1 MTPIEI
7 SKSVKY
13 MDLEML
19 RNRLNYLS
27 YQFCVNVDFTRVEAV
42 NDLVSRLEMCVVE
55 SLMRVFEIEF
65 GYRPFQNKIYEM
77 TEKIFGEQDSYNINR
92 MMSSLRRVKVIP
104 IDPTNEKYVHW
115 MKNRIRYGVKSIC
128 EYMEEEVQAEA
139 AQYT

>member
-55 SLMRVFEIEF
+55 SLMRVF
-65 GYRPFQNKIYEM
+65 
-77 TEKIFGEQDSYNINR
+77 
-92 MMSSLRRVKVIP
+92 
-104 IDPTNEKYVHW
+104 
-115 MKNRIRYGVKSIC
+115 
-128 EYMEEEVQAEA
+128 
-139 AQYT
+139 

>member
-19 RNRLNYLS
+19 GNRLNYLS
-27 YQFCVNVDFTRVEAV
+27 YQFCVNADFTKVEAV
-42 NDLVSRLEMCVVE
+42 NDLVSRLEMYAVE

-92 MMSSLRRVKVIP
+92 MMSSLRRAKVIP
-104 IDPTNEKYVHW
+104 IDPTNEKYIRW
-115 MKNRIRYGVKSIC
+115 MKNRIRYGAKSIC
-128 EYMEEEVQAEA
+128 EYMAEEVQAET
-139 AQYT
+139 AQYA